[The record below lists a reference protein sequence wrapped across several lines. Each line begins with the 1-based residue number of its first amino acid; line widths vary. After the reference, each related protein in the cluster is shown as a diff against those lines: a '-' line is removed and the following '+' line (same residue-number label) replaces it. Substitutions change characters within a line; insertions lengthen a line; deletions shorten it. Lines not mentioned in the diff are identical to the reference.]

1 VSDSKND
8 RDPNDPSYYRP
19 PRFRENTGTT
29 SPEPDRQ
36 ALSVPRP
43 LDDSTLPRRT
53 FTGNEGRG
61 DKSSDAFAE
70 ALARLMQEQRDGER
84 KEVPAVL
91 HRHPSPLIGQLTV
104 AIASTAVVGMVAAVV
119 AMVYVT
125 LSLSQEADRSAL
137 RVWQTMKATLL
148 TPPPSRRASALVVR
162 NVSGFVNE
170 PLQLGVSVVSPD
182 PGATVTVKGMPA
194 NARLTAGVPTGLT
207 EWQVSADEISSVK
220 IIPPSDFVGETNVSA
235 ELHSADGAALVIS
248 FMQVT
253 WKPVP
258 ANNPPTV
265 TTSIAPAQ
273 QSIQPA
279 SPPPAAVEAKP
290 PQSPPPAPAETAH
303 QLTANE
309 SAALVRRAQEIL
321 AFGDVREA
329 RLLLIRAAE
338 AHDARAALML
348 AKTFDP
354 TIAKQLTASQ
364 PAPNLAQARGWY
376 QKAREWGSPD
386 AQRQL
391 DALASY
397 R

>member
-1 VSDSKND
+1 VSDSKKD
-8 RDPNDPSYYRP
+8 RDPNDPSDYEP
-19 PRFRENTGTT
+19 PRIRERNTATT

-43 LDDSTLPRRT
+43 LDDSTLRWRT
-53 FTGNEGRG
+53 FTGDEGRG

-70 ALARLMQEQRDGER
+70 GMARLMRERRDADR
-84 KEVPAVL
+84 NEVPSIL
-91 HRHPSPLIGQLTV
+91 WHPSLLISQMVIAV
-104 AIASTAVVGMVAAVV
+104 ASAAVV

-125 LSLSQEADRSAL
+125 LSSSQGADGSAL
-137 RVWQTMKATLL
+137 RVWQSMKTTLL
-148 TPPPSRRASALVVR
+148 TAPPSRRASALVVR

-170 PLQLGVSVVSPD
+170 PLQLGVSVDSPD
-182 PGATVTVKGMPA
+182 PGATVTVKGLPS
-194 NARLTAGVPTGLT
+194 NARLTAGVATSLG
-207 EWQVSADEISSVK
+207 EWQLSAEEISSAR
-220 IIPPSDFVGETNVSA
+220 IIPPGDFVGEMNVSA
-235 ELHSADGAALVIS
+235 ELHSADGAALVTS
-248 FMQVT
+248 FTQLM
-253 WKPVP
+253 WKPAP
-258 ANNPPTV
+258 PNNPPPPPTG
-265 TTSIAPAQ
+265 TASIAPTQ
-273 QSIQPA
+273 QPVQPA

-290 PQSPPPAPAETAH
+290 PAPTPSATAH

-309 SAALVRRAQEIL
+309 IAAMVRRAEEIL
-321 AFGDVREA
+321 AFGDVKEA

-354 TIAKQLTASQ
+354 TVARHLTASETG
-364 PAPNLAQARGWY
+364 PYLAQARSWY

>member
-1 VSDSKND
+1 VSDSKKD
-8 RDPNDPSYYRP
+8 RDPNDPSYYP
-19 PRFRENTGTT
+19 PPKFRERNSATT

-36 ALSVPRP
+36 ALSVPRS
-43 LDDSTLPRRT
+43 LDDPTLPSRT

-61 DKSSDAFAE
+61 DKTSDAFAE
-70 ALARLMQEQRDGER
+70 AMARLMREQRGAGR
-84 KEVPAVL
+84 NEVPSVL
-91 HRHPSPLIGQLTV
+91 HPRPSLLLIGQLAV
-104 AIASTAVVGMVAAVV
+104 AVACAAVV

-125 LSLSQEADRSAL
+125 LSSTQGADGSAL
-137 RVWQTMKATLL
+137 RVWQSMKATLL
-148 TPPPSRRASALVVR
+148 IPSPSRRASALVVR

-170 PLQLGVSVVSPD
+170 PLQLGVSVDSPD

-194 NARLTAGVPTGLT
+194 NARLTAGVPTSPS
-207 EWQVSADEISSVK
+207 EWRVSAEEISSAK
-220 IIPPSDFVGETNVSA
+220 IIPPSDFVGEMNVSA
-235 ELHSADGAALVIS
+235 ELHSADGEARVMS
-248 FMQVT
+248 FMQLT
-253 WKPVP
+253 WKPVS
-258 ANNPPTV
+258 ANNPPPAATE
-265 TTSIAPAQ
+265 TAAIAPTQ
-273 QSIQPA
+273 QPIEPT
-279 SPPPAAVEAKP
+279 
-290 PQSPPPAPAETAH
+290 SPPPAPVEAKPSQSPAPEPTGTAH

-309 SAALVRRAQEIL
+309 CAALVRRAQEIL

-329 RLLLIRAAE
+329 RLLLIRAVE

-354 TIAKQLTASQ
+354 TVARQLTTSE
-364 PAPNLAQARGWY
+364 PGPNLAQARGWY